1 MVNDMKKTIRDIS
14 LDNKRVIIRV
24 DFNVPIKNNIITDDN
39 RIRESLKTIKY
50 AINNNAKV
58 ILMSHLGRI
67 CSEEDK
73 KIRSLKI
80 VCDRLS
86 ELLNKKVIFIDQTRG
101 SKLENAIAKLEP
113 GDVLLMENT
122 RFEDY
127 PDKLESKNDSN
138 LGKYWASLGD
148 VFINDAF
155 GTSHRCH
162 ASNVGIATHLESA
175 IGFLIEKELLNFEK
189 ILKNPK
195 RPFVVL
201 LGGSKVNDKIKL
213 IENLADKA
221 DYVLIGGGMSYTFLN
236 ALGYNIGKSL
246 LDTESISFCKDMIKK
261 YKNKIILPVDS
272 IVSDSID
279 NNLYI
284 KNKSIS
290 EFEKNDIGLDIGTKT
305 IELFDKYLDTCNS
318 VFWNGPLG
326 MFEISNFSN
335 GTKKILEELSNTSKT
350 VIIGG
355 GDTASAAINFGYKNS
370 FTHISTGGGASIELI
385 EGKALPGIDIIDEK

>member
-73 KIRSLKI
+73 KNRSLKI
-80 VCDRLS
+80 VCDRIS

-127 PDKLESKNDSN
+127 PNKLESKNDSN
-138 LGKYWASLGD
+138 LGKYWASLGE

-175 IGFLIEKELLNFEK
+175 IGFLIEKELLSFEK

-213 IENLADKA
+213 IENLVDKA

-284 KNKSIS
+284 KNKPIS
-290 EFEKNDIGLDIGTKT
+290 GFEKNDIGLDIGTKT

-385 EGKALPGIDIIDEK
+385 EGKTLPGIDIIDEK